1 MELSWGDRLGFREP
15 LEMELSWA
23 GRLAFRES
31 PEMKLFCADRLFFIV
46 TIDGAVLVR
55 SSPGLQRV
63 HRRS

>member
-1 MELSWGDRLGFREP
+1 MELSWGDRLGFRES

-55 SSPGLQRV
+55 SPGLQRV